1 MLQVPTRAP
10 SSGPTLIRL
19 LARLTEVEAPEPGR
33 SLAAELGQWLGW
45 TDAVA
50 LSSALNGGAQPA
62 TSREAVASEDVASED
77 VARDCARV
85 RAALAKAINDNGS
98 SASRSRAQTRVQPPG
113 DGYTTADYAI
123 HRQRYLSLQ
132 QSMETP
138 IAALRGRL
146 RALLSAQG
154 ADMARLAAVDAVM
167 ERVLGAREQALL
179 IAVPSML
186 EAHFE
191 RLRQAGETAQARD
204 QRAPAAWLRAFR
216 DDMRAVLLAELDIR
230 FQPVEGLLAALRA
243 S

>member
-62 TSREAVASEDVASED
+62 PSREAVASED

-98 SASRSRAQTRVQPPG
+98 TASRSRAQTRVQPPG
-113 DGYTTADYAI
+113 DGDTTADYAI

-132 QSMETP
+132 QSMETA

>member
-19 LARLTEVEAPEPGR
+19 LARLTDVEAPEPGQ
-33 SLAAELGQWLGW
+33 SLAAQLGHWLGW

-50 LSSALNGGAQPA
+50 LSSALNGA
-62 TSREAVASEDVASED
+62 TPPTTSGTAAPGDD

-85 RAALAKAINDNGS
+85 RAALTKAIDDNGT
-98 SASRSRAQTRVQPPG
+98 SASRSRAQARVQPPPDG
-113 DGYTTADYAI
+113 DSAADYAV
-123 HRQRYLSLQ
+123 HRHRYLSLQ
-132 QSMETP
+132 QSMETT
-138 IAALRGRL
+138 IAALRARL
-146 RALLSAQG
+146 RTALSAQG
-154 ADMARLAAVDAVM
+154 PDMARLAAVDAVM
-167 ERVLGAREQALL
+167 ERVLGAREQTLL

-191 RLRQAGETAQARD
+191 RLRQAGETAQNSGGPHA
-204 QRAPAAWLRAFR
+204 AAAWLRAFR